1 MSELLA
7 KSAARCALQRREM
20 TPLYCLMTE
29 SDGALTAKATRSPQQ
44 ASQQGPSS
52 GNCPPAPGRS
62 LLSSH
67 VAPTLMPSSSTPSPT
82 TRVTASRR
90 SLLYTLLLPILL
102 AAAVGLY
109 TKSSFSA
116 LQLTPGRVTWGSSS
130 AAAPPFPATTPYLPG
145 TRSPYVEIL
154 NQADRFQMTAPPI
167 VVGPQGKHTAT
178 VIFSQCVPHP
188 DAVSTFS

>member
-1 MSELLA
+1 
-7 KSAARCALQRREM
+7 
-20 TPLYCLMTE
+20 MTE
-29 SDGALTAKATRSPQQ
+29 SDGALTAKTTRSPQQ

-52 GNCPPAPGRS
+52 GNCAPAPGRS

-67 VAPTLMPSSSTPSPT
+67 VAPTSMPSSSAYSPT
-82 TRVTASRR
+82 TRAAASRR
-90 SLLYTLLLPILL
+90 SFLYTLLLPILL

-130 AAAPPFPATTPYLPG
+130 AAAPPFPANTPYLRG

-154 NQADRFQMTAPPI
+154 NQADRPRMAAAPPI